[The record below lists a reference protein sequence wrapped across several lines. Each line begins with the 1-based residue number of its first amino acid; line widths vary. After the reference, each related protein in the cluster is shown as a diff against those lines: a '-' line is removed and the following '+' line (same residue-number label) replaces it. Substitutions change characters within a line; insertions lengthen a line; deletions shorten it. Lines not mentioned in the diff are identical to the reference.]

1 MNGLAHSI
9 RWTAA
14 LILAVAPSIVSAQR
28 SNPYAGLD
36 TYIES
41 AMKDWKIPGVAVGIV
56 RNDSVV
62 FARGFGVRTI
72 GKPEKVDTHTLFA
85 IASDTKAFTGMLIA
99 MLVDDGKLRWDA
111 PLTTYLPTLK
121 FGDDFLTRELTV
133 RDALTHRSGLARAD
147 LLWTAGWT
155 YDRGELLRRLRYLKP
170 SWNLRTRYGYSN
182 LMYLAAGEAAAASTG
197 RSWDVLVRE
206 KIFTPLGMNESN
218 TSVTMLPGLANVAS
232 PHAVVDSVVKVV
244 PYTNIDAAGSAGAI
258 NSNIADMTKWLRF
271 QLDSGRVGG
280 KRLVSK
286 RNFVETHTPQMVIR
300 IDSTYRAFNPF
311 THVRSYA
318 FGWQVMD
325 YRGREMLSH
334 AGNLSGMRAMVG
346 LLPEERIGVVVLTNL
361 EGNALRESIMYK
373 VFDMSLGAP
382 PRDWSR
388 VSLIEK
394 ASFDSIEEKDRREAE
409 AKRVTGTRPSL
420 PLTRYTGTYQDS
432 LYGKAIV
439 RMENGHLVLDVA
451 PKMVGD
457 MEHWHYDT
465 FRVVWRDHRDGTN
478 LVTFSLDV
486 DGKVDIMSTDIGGP
500 PEETPKMKRTSD
512 SIDRTSSA
520 TK

>member
-1 MNGLAHSI
+1 MKRLTRSIQWTVALA
-9 RWTAA
+9 
-14 LILAVAPSIVSAQR
+14 LAVAPSAAPAQR
-28 SNPYAGLD
+28 ANPYAGLD
-36 TYIES
+36 AYIES

-56 RNDSVV
+56 RNDTVV

-72 GKPEKVDTHTLFA
+72 GKPEKVDEHTLFA
-85 IASDTKAFTGMLIA
+85 IASDTKAFTGILMA
-99 MLVDDGKLRWDA
+99 MLADEGKIRWDA
-111 PLTTYLPTLK
+111 PLTSYLPTLK

-155 YDRGELLRRLRYLKP
+155 YDRAELLRRLRYLKP

-182 LMYLAAGEAAAASTG
+182 LMYLAAGEAGAAAAG
-197 RSWDVLVRE
+197 KGWDTLVRE
-206 KIFTPLGMNESN
+206 KIFAPLGMNETN
-218 TSVTMLPGLANVAS
+218 TSVTLLPSLANVSS
-232 PHAVVDSVVKVV
+232 PHAVVDSVVRVV
-244 PYTNIDAAGSAGAI
+244 PYTNIDAAASAGAI
-258 NSNIADMTKWLRF
+258 NSNVADMTKWLRF
-271 QLDSGRVGG
+271 QLDSGGVNG

-286 RNFVETHTPQMVIR
+286 RNFIETHTPQTVIR
-300 IDSTYRAFNPF
+300 VDSTYRAFNPF

-334 AGNLSGMRAMVG
+334 AGNLAGMNAMVG

-394 ASFDSIEEKDRREAE
+394 ASFDSIDAKDQREAL
-409 AKRVTGTRPSL
+409 AKRVQGTRPSL
-420 PLTRYTGTYQDS
+420 ALERYAGTYGDS
-432 LYGKAIV
+432 LYGKAVV
-439 RMENGHLVLDVA
+439 RMENGHLVLDIA
-451 PKMVGD
+451 PKMLGD

-478 LVTFSLDV
+478 LVTFALDM
-486 DGKVDIMSTDIGGP
+486 DGKVDMMNTDIGGP
-500 PEETPKMKRTSD
+500 PEETLKMKRMSD
-512 SIDRTSSA
+512 SIERTSPGN
-520 TK
+520 K

>member
-1 MNGLAHSI
+1 MKVTI
-9 RWTAA
+9 QPKRWAAA
-14 LILAVAPSIVSAQR
+14 LIVAAMPGLASAQR
-28 SNPYAGLD
+28 ADPYAGLGA
-36 TYIES
+36 YIES

-62 FARGFGVRTI
+62 FAKGFGVRTV
-72 GKPEKVDTHTLFA
+72 GKPEKVDAHTLFA
-85 IASDTKAFTGMLIA
+85 IASDTKAFTGILMA
-99 MLVDDGKLRWDA
+99 MLVDDGKIRWDA

-155 YDRGELLRRLRYLKP
+155 YDRGELLRRMRYLKP

-182 LMYLAAGEAAAASTG
+182 LMYLAAGEAGAAAAG
-197 RSWDVLVRE
+197 KSWDDLVRE
-206 KIFTPLGMNESN
+206 RIFTPLGMTESN
-218 TSVTMLPGLANVAS
+218 TSVTLLPSLPNVAS
-232 PHAVVDSVVKVV
+232 PHALVDSVVRVV
-244 PYTNIDAAGSAGAI
+244 SYTNIDAVASAGAI
-258 NSNIADMTKWLRF
+258 NSNVIDMTRWLRF
-271 QLDSGRVGG
+271 QLDSGRVNG

-286 RNFVETHTPQMVIR
+286 RAFVETHTPQTVIR

-318 FGWQVMD
+318 FGWQIMD

-334 AGNLSGMRAMVG
+334 AGNLSGMNAMVG

-394 ASFDSIEEKDRREAE
+394 ASFDSIDAKDQREAL
-409 AKRVTGTRPSL
+409 AKRVKGTRASL
-420 PLTRYTGTYQDS
+420 PLERYAGTYEDS
-432 LYGKAIV
+432 LYGKAVV

-451 PKMVGD
+451 PKMIGD

-465 FRVVWRDHRDGTN
+465 FRVLWRDHRDGTN
-478 LVTFSLDV
+478 LVTFALDM
-486 DGKVDIMSTDIGGP
+486 DGKVDTMSSDIGGP
-500 PEETPKMKRTSD
+500 PEENPRMKRTSD
-512 SIDRTSSA
+512 SIERTSSGM
-520 TK
+520 K